1 MNCVEFGFLHA
12 EDAEIVVL
20 LAWRRRSL
28 RLPTPQQTIHDFRTA
43 GLGKTC
49 SLLEKVMMVLSLF
62 LSGLPLVL
70 GYGLTSKMCLETVG
84 SFGSIQQV

>member
-1 MNCVEFGFLHA
+1 MHA

-20 LAWRRRSL
+20 LAGRRRSL
-28 RLPTPQQTIHDFRTA
+28 RLPTPAQTIHHFRTA
-43 GLGKTC
+43 GLRKFSKCGPE
-49 SLLEKVMMVLSLF
+49 LEKVRMVLSLF